1 MGTRGLSVQFRWQM
15 QTGASEGKGVLT
27 MPFPYLD
34 AIERMLEYAA
44 KNPAMATFAFV
55 SVGVLIREMLNLAG
69 NE

>member
-1 MGTRGLSVQFRWQM
+1 
-15 QTGASEGKGVLT
+15 

-55 SVGVLIREMLNLAG
+55 SIGVLIRGMLNLAG